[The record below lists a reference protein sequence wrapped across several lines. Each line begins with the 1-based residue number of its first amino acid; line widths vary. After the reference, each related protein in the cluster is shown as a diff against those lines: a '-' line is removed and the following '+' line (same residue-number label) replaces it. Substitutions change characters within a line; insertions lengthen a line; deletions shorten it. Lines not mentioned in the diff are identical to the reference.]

1 MAEWLGNGLQNRLQQ
16 FDSARHL
23 IIAEAGR
30 FSTAGFFSDM
40 FNTDRVI
47 QFTDIGEV
55 TFHKSYRAKNYRIKV
70 DGKGSVTVTVPLYG
84 SWRTAVNFVKDNKKW
99 ILSKQAE
106 KHNQP
111 PKKSFSYEEL
121 KKLAD
126 EAYSYI
132 PARITELSEK
142 NNLPFASLRL
152 STARTRWGSCSF
164 DNRISISI
172 YTMLLPENLI
182 DFILLHEL
190 THTIHKNHQAGF
202 HAKLNELTGGK
213 EKELSKELRTVT
225 RTLNLK

>member
-1 MAEWLGNGLQNRLQQ
+1 
-16 FDSARHL
+16 
-23 IIAEAGR
+23 
-30 FSTAGFFSDM
+30 M
-40 FNTDRVI
+40 FNTDKVI

-55 TFHKSYRAKNYRIKV
+55 TFHKNYRAKNYRIKV
-70 DGKGSVTVTVPLYG
+70 DRNGTVTVTVPVYG
-84 SWRTAVNFVKDNKKW
+84 SWRTAAAFVMKNKDW
-99 ILSKQAE
+99 ILSKQTE
-106 KHNQP
+106 KHNQQ
-111 PKKSFSYEEL
+111 PKKSFSREEL
-121 KKLAD
+121 RKLAD

-152 STARTRWGSCSF
+152 GTARTRWGSCSF

-202 HAKLNELTGGK
+202 HAKLNELTGGR

-225 RTLNLK
+225 RTLNLI